1 MNENQKND
9 IDDATEIISK
19 KQLDDSTTIMSELLE
34 DDATAGLDEATIVV
48 GGFNSVEEET
58 ITNSNPMD
66 ENTISSTR
74 TGEHDSEFT
83 FTGTGEPVPT
93 PTRAIPIFQ
102 ASPEPDAELKI

>member
-48 GGFNSVEEET
+48 GGFNS
-58 ITNSNPMD
+58 
-66 ENTISSTR
+66 
-74 TGEHDSEFT
+74 
-83 FTGTGEPVPT
+83 
-93 PTRAIPIFQ
+93 
-102 ASPEPDAELKI
+102 